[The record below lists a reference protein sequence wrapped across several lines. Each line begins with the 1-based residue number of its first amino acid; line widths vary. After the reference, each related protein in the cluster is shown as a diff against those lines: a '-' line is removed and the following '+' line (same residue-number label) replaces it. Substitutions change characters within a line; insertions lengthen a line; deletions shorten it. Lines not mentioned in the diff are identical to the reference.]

1 MTEIIIQT
9 GIALA
14 FVVFLIFAVA
24 LLYKK
29 RRKNIGILNLIAY
42 QSLGQKMGVAALKIG
57 GEVLI
62 LGITPTDFKLL
73 RKLDEKAIEIE
84 ETETASN
91 FGSIAER
98 VKKIRR
104 IKEEI

>member
-14 FVVFLIFAVA
+14 FVIFLIFGIA

-29 RRKNIGILNLIAY
+29 RSKNIGILNLIAY
-42 QSLGQKMGVAALKIG
+42 QSLGQKMGIAALKIG

-73 RKLDEKAIEIE
+73 RRLDEKVLESE
-84 ETETASN
+84 EPEAVNN
-91 FGSIAER
+91 FGNIAER
-98 VKKIRR
+98 IKRIRR
-104 IKEEI
+104 IKEEN